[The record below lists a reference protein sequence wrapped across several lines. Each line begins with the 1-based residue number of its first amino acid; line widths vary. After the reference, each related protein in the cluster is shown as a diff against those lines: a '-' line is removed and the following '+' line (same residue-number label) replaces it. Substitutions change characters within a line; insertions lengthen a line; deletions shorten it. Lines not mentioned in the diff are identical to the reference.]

1 MRLKEPLLTMR
12 PDMGKCVIERPRRGS
27 ATALSAKARH
37 YGKIVEYD
45 DGPDYE
51 GLTRLPVSS
60 KQEGYNKKLG
70 DKDFTDVLGPLHR
83 YLRSSCGRLWN
94 DVYSEVKWTLG
105 NAGWGVR
112 HIISAHVDVAIH
124 TYRGADGNVWVS
136 DKHGVHQAGGL
147 YYDFHV
153 EPESGIL
160 REGTQYRKWRSVT
173 REKEKTKPLEFVP
186 IEDGKEYRKIA
197 GIWYLH
203 EFQEVEVKTPVFLRG
218 SLFRVHS
225 ETRIISKSKRQL
237 GKKQLKELGLRNGPL
252 L

>member
-1 MRLKEPLLTMR
+1 VRDRASAPR
-12 PDMGKCVIERPRRGS
+12 FGNGAERES
-27 ATALSAKARH
+27 ATLRKDL
-37 YGKIVEYD
+37 EYD

-94 DVYSEVKWTLG
+94 DVYSEIKRTLG

-112 HIISAHVDVAIH
+112 HIISAHLDVAIH

-136 DKHGVHQAGGL
+136 DKHGVHQVGGL
-147 YYDFHV
+147 YYDFYV
-153 EPESGIL
+153 EPESGLL
-160 REGTQYRKWRSVT
+160 REGTRYRKWRSVT
-173 REKEKTKPLEFVP
+173 REKERTKPLEFVP

-203 EFQEVEVKTPVFLRG
+203 EFTEVEVKTPVFLRG

-252 L
+252 LQCR